1 MAVPQYQRLSA
12 IYIPPLQNDHLAL
25 SYGPDQCVSAS
36 MPLSN
41 HNTNL
46 PNARELKQAANW
58 QCRAC
63 GRLCRRQ
70 DETLDDFATRT
81 GNDIDAIAAHPLRW
95 TLHLT
100 KLPGAAV
107 LDTVS
112 KQSAGPTFVVLCGSC
127 HRTHHNYRRWQ
138 QHRQQRRH
146 YQEQIGQL
154 TLSDIRLPLAGL
166 QLSLNEWGTP
176 YEIVNPSPSR
186 KRTRAPRSFGDTQ

>member
-1 MAVPQYQRLSA
+1 MAQTSVFT
-12 IYIPPLQNDHLAL
+12 
-25 SYGPDQCVSAS
+25 AS
-36 MPLSN
+36 MPS
-41 HNTNL
+41 HNAKQ
-46 PNARELKQAANW
+46 PNAHELKQAANW

-81 GNDIDAIAAHPLRW
+81 GNEVDAIAAHPLRW

-100 KLPGAAV
+100 KLHKHSPIV
-107 LDTVS
+107 LDTAS
-112 KQSAGPTFVVLCGSC
+112 EQSQINPAFAVLCGSC

-138 QHRQQRRH
+138 QRRQQHRH

-166 QLSLNEWGTP
+166 QLSLNEWSNP
-176 YEIVNPSPSR
+176 YEIVNPLPPR
-186 KRTRAPRSFGDTQ
+186 RRTRAPRAFGDTQ